1 MPDVHGGIARGLEEG
16 GRGGDLPGGDGRE
29 VFRRSAAHL
38 LVGVPEQPPQHGLHR
53 GLPRSGLRAAK
64 QDDGAAA
71 HRFAGISAGNLGQ
84 RTRQGVRKRRSEPAP
99 AEEGLKPV
107 LVFHPQRREEHRPSG
122 LVAQGEERPEGLPL
136 HVRVFV
142 AEGLA

>member
-1 MPDVHGGIARGLEEG
+1 MVATSRAGTAAKYSAVARRTSWSGS
-16 GRGGDLPGGDGRE
+16 
-29 VFRRSAAHL
+29 RSS
-38 LVGVPEQPPQHGLHR
+38 
-53 GLPRSGLRAAK
+53 PRSTGSTAACQGPARAAK